1 MTHKKN
7 KIDITKIDLDKMEEM
22 TTDQPGLVA
31 FPHSVGGAVIKPED
45 QGKIKGRS
53 VSAMRQQT
61 ERQMQQLYEQAQTLA
76 RQARYIQHRV
86 EVSERIYT
94 AQMSFDPIIGHT
106 YYFYERTDGT
116 DVLSMVS
123 PREWGRRMPFAR
135 YVAEVTLLSDHTWE
149 VKRAEETEEDV

>member
-1 MTHKKN
+1 MTQKKN
-7 KIDITKIDLDKMEEM
+7 KIDLDKIDLEKMEEM
-22 TTDQPGLVA
+22 TTDQPGLIA

-45 QGKIKGRS
+45 QGKMKGRS

-76 RQARYIQHRV
+76 RQAQAIQHRV

-94 AQMSFDPIIGHT
+94 AQMNFEPIIAHT
-106 YYFYERTDGT
+106 YYLYERSDGT

-123 PREWGRRMPFAR
+123 PQEWGRKVPFESYLAK
-135 YVAEVTLLSDHTWE
+135 VTLLSDHTW
-149 VKRAEETEEDV
+149 DVEPAKSSTT

>member
-1 MTHKKN
+1 
-7 KIDITKIDLDKMEEM
+7 MEEM
-22 TTDQPGLVA
+22 VTDQPGLIA

-45 QGKIKGRS
+45 QGKMKGRS

-76 RQARYIQHRV
+76 RQARAIQHRV

-94 AQMSFDPIIGHT
+94 AQMNFEPIIAHT
-106 YYFYERTDGT
+106 YYLYERSDGT

-123 PREWGRRMPFAR
+123 PAEWGRRLPYESFLAK
-135 YVAEVTLLSDHTWE
+135 VTLLSDHTWD
-149 VKRAEETEEDV
+149 VASAGSEENV

>member
-1 MTHKKN
+1 MTQKKN
-7 KIDITKIDLDKMEEM
+7 KIDISRIDLDKMEEM

-45 QGKIKGRS
+45 QGKMKGRS

-76 RQARYIQHRV
+76 RQARSIQHRV
-86 EVSERIYT
+86 EVSERIYV
-94 AQMSFDPIIGHT
+94 AQMNFEPIIGHT
-106 YYFYERTDGT
+106 YYFYERADGT

-123 PREWGRRMPFAR
+123 PSEWGRRIPFER

-149 VKRAEETEEDV
+149 VKRAETDEED

>member
-1 MTHKKN
+1 MTQKKN
-7 KIDITKIDLDKMEEM
+7 KIDLDKIDLEKMEEM
-22 TTDQPGLVA
+22 TTDQPGLIA

-45 QGKIKGRS
+45 QGKMKGRS

-76 RQARYIQHRV
+76 RQAQAIQHRV

-94 AQMSFDPIIGHT
+94 AQMNFEPIIAHT
-106 YYFYERTDGT
+106 YYLYERSDGT

-123 PREWGRRMPFAR
+123 PQEWGRKVPFESYLAK
-135 YVAEVTLLSDHTWE
+135 VTLLSDHTW
-149 VKRAEETEEDV
+149 DVEPAKSSNP

>member
-1 MTHKKN
+1 MTNKKN
-7 KIDITKIDLDKMEEM
+7 KIDLDKIDLEKMEEM
-22 TTDQPGLVA
+22 TTDQPGLIA

-45 QGKIKGRS
+45 QGKMKGRS

-76 RQARYIQHRV
+76 RQAQAIQHRV

-94 AQMSFDPIIGHT
+94 AQMNFEPIIAHT
-106 YYFYERTDGT
+106 YYLYERSDGT

-123 PREWGRRMPFAR
+123 PLEWGKRVPFETYLAK
-135 YVAEVTLLSDHTWE
+135 VTLLSDHTWE
-149 VKRAEETEEDV
+149 VEPAASDEKP